1 MIFFPDILGALRR
14 EIKEPINTSMC
25 QKKKKILACVTRDDE
40 VLREGVYP

>member
-25 QKKKKILACVTRDDE
+25 QKKKILACVTRDDE